1 VSRLCDPRAK
11 PPLGATLDPEHPL
24 SRGLVS
30 CWLFNEG
37 TGRLANNIGLVGGAS
52 VVQGGGRW
60 QADQRGP
67 ALVLGEAQGHMVP
80 DPKSI
85 DPFLGENQDFA
96 LTFWWRVF
104 PPHPE
109 DTRHLLGNYATGES
123 CFFFYTYAGRVRCW
137 VRENW
142 PEGSRAISAQWVN
155 GTDGHWHHYTLT
167 RRGTTI
173 RLYQDG
179 QLAVTDTDEHN
190 ALGLA
195 PASQSLMLGRAP
207 SGVLCP
213 GAFNELRLYD
223 RGLSDSEIAQLY
235 REPYAGVQS
244 DSTRRFYHI
253 PRPER
258 KHHVITVHRPDPRVK
273 PPLGAT
279 LDPEHPLSRGLV
291 GCWLF
296 NEGMGNRISDLTN
309 PNLSAVKAG
318 SGSFSWEGDAFRT
331 LPDETGSLAPPGSG
345 PYFNFGN
352 QQRHRGLTQKTIAV
366 AVCNL
371 QEDSW
376 RWILTK
382 GHSFTPGGWA
392 LGYHYAVKSWAHSI
406 RNSEGN
412 DRYNYF
418 GPAPIGEWTHV
429 VVTYDAAL
437 PSGNMRGYVNGKYS
451 KSYSCPSVVLNPSSA
466 LMAFADEGSY
476 PRPFNGLVKYI
487 RFYNRALTDDEIA
500 WLYAEPYAGIDYQPR
515 RIFSAE
521 RYFPRRKQQLDGAP
535 FGGEIR

>member
-1 VSRLCDPRAK
+1 MSRLCDPRVK
-11 PPLGATLDPEHPL
+11 PPFGAQLDPKHPIN
-24 SRGLVS
+24 RGLVS

-67 ALVLGEAQGHMVP
+67 ALVLGEAHGHMVP

-96 LTFWWRVF
+96 LTFWWRAF

-109 DTRHLLGNYATGES
+109 GDLHLLGNYPSVANVNYI
-123 CFFFYTYAGRVRCW
+123 FFFTYIGQVRCY
-137 VRENW
+137 VREYW
-142 PEGSRAISAQWVN
+142 PEGERLISARWDN
-155 GTDGHWHHYTLT
+155 DTDGNWHHYALT

-173 RLYQDG
+173 RIYRDG

-195 PASQSLMLGRAP
+195 PGVQNLTLGMAP
-207 SGVLCP
+207 VGSNRCP
-213 GAFNELRLYD
+213 GAFNELRLYN

-258 KHHVITVHRPDPRVK
+258 KHHVVTVHRPDPRAK

-296 NEGMGNRISDLTN
+296 NEGVGNRISDLTN
-309 PNLSAVKAG
+309 PNLSAVKTG

-331 LPDETGSLAPPGSG
+331 IPDETGPLAPPGSG
-345 PYFNFGN
+345 AYFNFGN

-371 QEDSW
+371 RDVWQ
-376 RWILTK
+376 WILTK
-382 GHSFTPGGWA
+382 GYGSTAGGWA
-392 LGYHYAVKSWAHSI
+392 LGYHNAMQSWMHSI
-406 RNSEGN
+406 RNSEGK
-412 DRYNYF
+412 YHYHYF

-429 VVTYDAAL
+429 VATYDAAL

-451 KSYSCPSVVLNPSSA
+451 KSLSCPGVVLNPSNA
-466 LMAFADEGSY
+466 LTALSSGGS
-476 PRPFNGLVKYI
+476 RPFNGLVKYI
-487 RFYNRALTDDEIA
+487 RLYNRVLTDDEIA

-535 FGGEIR
+535 FGGVVR

>member
-1 VSRLCDPRAK
+1 MSRLCDPRVK
-11 PPLGATLDPEHPL
+11 PPFGAQLDPEHPL

-67 ALVLGEAQGHMVP
+67 ALVLGGADGHMVP

-104 PPHPE
+104 PPHPAE
-109 DTRHLLGNYATGES
+109 TRHLLGNYAPDVS
-123 CFFFYTYAGRVRCW
+123 CFFFYTYAGRVYCW
-137 VRENW
+137 VREYW
-142 PEGSRAISAQWVN
+142 PEGSRLINTRWDN
-155 GTDGHWHHYTLT
+155 GTDGHWHHYALT

-173 RLYQDG
+173 RIYQDG

-195 PASQSLMLGRAP
+195 PASHSLMLGRTP
-207 SGVLCP
+207 GGVSCP

-244 DSTRRFYHI
+244 DSTSTRRFYHI

-258 KHHVITVHRPDPRVK
+258 KHHVVTVHRPDPRVK

-296 NEGMGNRISDLTN
+296 NEGMGDRISDLTN
-309 PNLSAVKAG
+309 PNLSAAKTG
-318 SGSFSWEGDAFRT
+318 SGSFSWEGDAFRMI
-331 LPDETGSLAPPGSG
+331 PDESG
-345 PYFNFGN
+345 IMAYFNFGN

-371 QEDSW
+371 QGTW

-382 GHSFTPGGWA
+382 GYNSTAGGWA
-392 LGYHYAVKSWAHSI
+392 FGYLHEDAVQLWMHSI
-406 RNSEGN
+406 RNSEGKYC
-412 DRYNYF
+412 YNYF

-451 KSYSCPSVVLNPSSA
+451 KSVSCPGVVINPSNA
-466 LMAFADEGSY
+466 LMVLASVGS
-476 PRPFNGLVKYI
+476 PPFNGLVKYI
-487 RFYNRALTDDEIA
+487 RLYNRALTQDEIA